1 MFLNLK
7 RYFVKQS
14 TILIFSRMRNFLP
27 SENLKNSRRRE
38 ICWLQ
43 MRQPVVKRT
52 LPKALKNRLPLLRWA
67 KKRDTIETEKYSKEN
82 ALDLKG
88 SATRRAEFVCF
99 VLFFSVTALKKRVPH
114 AVNRSSFSFPFWGQI
129 VAPFVVHQ
137 HFSDNWHLW
146 HLQSTLWTLQTA
158 WN

>member
-1 MFLNLK
+1 MLITNETTGSEKNLAK
-7 RYFVKQS
+7 GAQEPAP
-14 TILIFSRMRNFLP
+14 LAA
-27 SENLKNSRRRE
+27 RR
-38 ICWLQ
+38 
-43 MRQPVVKRT
+43 
-52 LPKALKNRLPLLRWA
+52 A

-99 VLFFSVTALKKRVPH
+99 VLFFPVTALKKRVPH

-137 HFSDNWHLW
+137 HFSDN
-146 HLQSTLWTLQTA
+146 
-158 WN
+158 